1 MKGIEWILQK
11 LKLSF
16 NKTDRILPPLPE
28 QTFDY
33 RNTMK
38 NFTMRS

>member
-16 NKTDRILPPLPE
+16 NEGTGYDRAPE
-28 QTFDY
+28 QTFNH